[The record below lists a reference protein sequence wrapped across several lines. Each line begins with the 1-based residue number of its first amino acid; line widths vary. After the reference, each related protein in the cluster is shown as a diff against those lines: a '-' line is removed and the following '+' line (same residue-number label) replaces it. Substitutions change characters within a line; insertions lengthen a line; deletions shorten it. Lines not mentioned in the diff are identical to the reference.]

1 MVTGQEFKDLIDD
14 MLKLM
19 HETNTLIDPE
29 WYLQG
34 NNWVRAAR
42 LEASEIFEHLP
53 WKWWKDTSKKID
65 MAEVH
70 IELIDIWHFLS
81 SKLTETFILKEIEVI
96 KNTQDGVLDI
106 ESNVLPKVSSFV
118 IQVFAMRCSV
128 TKYAETAE
136 DVMDATDDFL
146 SVLHNKQYDIYD
158 FFPASFRYMDLLG
171 MSFEELYQGY
181 VYKNTLNV
189 FRQKNGYKD
198 STYVKHWKL
207 DVEKAGYKEVV
218 PSCDVNITWEDNYW
232 LNRVRDKYPA
242 AGYTQIYAQLDWLYS
257 CRIN

>member
-1 MVTGQEFKDLIDD
+1 MLAEQELKSAVDD
-14 MLKLM
+14 MIKLM

-29 WYLQG
+29 WYLRG

-70 IELIDIWHFLS
+70 IEFIDIWHFLS

-96 KNTQDGVLDI
+96 KNTQDAFLYI
-106 ESNVLPKVSSFV
+106 ENNVLPKVSSF
-118 IQVFAMRCSV
+118 IMQVFVMRCSG
-128 TKYAETAE
+128 TKDAETAE
-136 DVMDATDDFL
+136 EVMDATDDFL

-158 FFPASFRYMDLLG
+158 FLPASLRYMDLLG

-207 DVEKAGYKEVV
+207 DVEKAGYTDVV
-218 PSCDVNITWEDNYW
+218 PSIDVIIDWEDNYW
-232 LNRVRDKYPA
+232 LNRIRQKCPD
-242 AGYTQIYAQLDWLYS
+242 AGYTQIYAQLTWLYS
-257 CRIN
+257 CRLN